1 VVSVSFMR
9 LLYLIFDRSQGGK
22 LERSK
27 LEKDGWGKNWFKKNF
42 ENGFLKKVLPIL
54 LKTLF

>member
-1 VVSVSFMR
+1 V
-9 LLYLIFDRSQGGK
+9 QGES
-22 LERSK
+22 LESSK

-42 ENGFLKKVLPIL
+42 ENGFLKKFYPIL

>member
-1 VVSVSFMR
+1 MR